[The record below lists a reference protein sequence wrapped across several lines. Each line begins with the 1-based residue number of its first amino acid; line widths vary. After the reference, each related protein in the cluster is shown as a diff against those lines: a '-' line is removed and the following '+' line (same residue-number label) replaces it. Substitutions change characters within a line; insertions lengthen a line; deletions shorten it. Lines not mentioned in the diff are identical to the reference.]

1 MRPCRRLFLHLPCLL
16 AVTGVGAGLLV
27 TGCGVRE
34 EMCLPGHYQV
44 LAVNDFGGDCIR
56 DGEEPP
62 AGWARYPKGKVPR
75 YVGDEWDRYWS
86 TRTLDENGRIV
97 ALPN

>member
-1 MRPCRRLFLHLPCLL
+1 
-16 AVTGVGAGLLV
+16 
-27 TGCGVRE
+27 
-34 EMCLPGHYQV
+34 MCLPGHYQV
-44 LAVNDFGGDCIR
+44 LAVNDFGGDCIP

-62 AGWARYPKGKVPR
+62 AGWARYPEGKVPR

-97 ALPN
+97 TLPN